1 MHLPRSQDQAGGRED
16 RRVRP
21 LRLPRLFWLSLP
33 EVTDFFAVP
42 YSVLN
47 KRIIFLV
54 DLIKEITVELEV
66 LRNLAR
72 QLLIKSVRNY
82 ISEVGLIGKKHVRHR
97 W

>member
-1 MHLPRSQDQAGGRED
+1 M
-16 RRVRP
+16 
-21 LRLPRLFWLSLP
+21 RLPRLFRLSLP
-33 EVTDFFAVP
+33 EVTDYFTVP
-42 YSVLN
+42 YSVSN
-47 KRIIFLV
+47 KRIFFLV